1 MLRLTTTLFLLV
13 ITNNVYAQVL
23 YMNLCK
29 QPCQDCLKQEKPI
42 KVTYKA
48 DPKTNSVLRVFE
60 APDSN
65 TTMHNL
71 DNCKIQNKDNWVC
84 SNTYSDRY
92 TSPESGKQ
100 FAINGVAYWNDSE
113 HSPEFTRRF
122 VNQYSCRYEKN
133 VFGAYKVIKETKKY

>member
-1 MLRLTTTLFLLV
+1 MLRLATTICLLL
-13 ITNNVYAQVL
+13 ITNNTFAQVL
-23 YMNLCK
+23 YVNSCK
-29 QPCQDCLKQEKPI
+29 QPCQECLKQEKPQ

-60 APDSN
+60 GDNLN
-65 TTMHNL
+65 TTLHNL

-84 SNTYSDRY
+84 STTHVDKF

-113 HSPEFTRRF
+113 YSPEFTRKF
-122 VNQYSCRYEKN
+122 LSQYSCRYEKN
-133 VFGAYKVIKETKKY
+133 MFGSYKVIRQTKNY